1 MPHMEMEPRPSV
13 GKSSLT
19 INLKLVKP
27 TNVNTPLKISNIA
40 GVVEPWAIPG
50 SGRDLLREPVF
61 LAQVYSVSSVV
72 VSAQS
77 RSPEV
82 SMQVQVGWE
91 ASLWPILP
99 KVSSAW
105 GFLFWVFPFLGQ
117 KLCVSHLVL
126 PTIFRGGECTT
137 PAVM

>member
-1 MPHMEMEPRPSV
+1 MSTHPW
-13 GKSSLT
+13 
-19 INLKLVKP
+19 
-27 TNVNTPLKISNIA
+27 KISNIA
-40 GVVEPWAIPG
+40 GVAEPWAIPG
-50 SGRDLLREPVF
+50 SGRDLLREPLF
-61 LAQVYSVSSVV
+61 LVQVYSVSSVV

-77 RSPEV
+77 RSPEA

-105 GFLFWVFPFLGQ
+105 GFLFWVFLFLGQ

-126 PTIFRGGECTT
+126 QTIFRGRECAT